1 MPCVPWHR
9 GAQQIHNQTAPHTGD
24 ILLASLF
31 HLDGHLSLPRSQS
44 AIERGHSKNIL
55 KIDSSEHLLLFLNII
70 EMNEYALTHIVLIY
84 FTLIYFILFLL

>member
-44 AIERGHSKNIL
+44 AIERGHSKNIF
-55 KIDSSEHLLLFLNII
+55 KIDSSEHLLLFPWQLFPKAITLNSS
-70 EMNEYALTHIVLIY
+70 EN
-84 FTLIYFILFLL
+84 FISEI